1 MTPGPLSPLTAPQGP
16 GDLLFFTGIVLILG
30 ILAPICA
37 VEAEK
42 LLLPPA
48 GNPRIYK
55 YAGLPNFAVLSAFLL
70 MLGFI
75 LNFFEITGRIRGISL
90 LEFVGIWLAY
100 SKFRGA
106 R

>member
-1 MTPGPLSPLTAPQGP
+1 MTPGPLSPLTAQHGP
-16 GDLLFFTGIVLILG
+16 RDLLLLSGITLILG
-30 ILAPICA
+30 ILAPIFA

-55 YAGLPNFAVLSAFLL
+55 YFGLPNFAVLSAFAL
-70 MLGFI
+70 MLGAI
-75 LNFFEITGRIRGISL
+75 LNFVEITGRIRGIAV
-90 LEFVGIWLAY
+90 LEFVAVWWAY
-100 SKFRGA
+100 SKVRGT